1 MVMKIQI
8 DDESHEHYT
17 LSVLLLD
24 EAIKILIKNGEL
36 DKDKLADAI
45 TQAKDDLF
53 TLNKD
58 NNDNMLKM
66 RLFMIAHTLQC
77 RYLEL
82 T

>member
-1 MVMKIQI
+1 MVTKIQI

-24 EAIKILIKNGEL
+24 EAIQMLIKNGNL
-36 DKDKLADAI
+36 DKEKLANAVC
-45 TQAKDDLF
+45 QAKDELLE
-53 TLNKD
+53 LNKD
-58 NNDNMLKM
+58 NADNLMKM

>member
-1 MVMKIQI
+1 MKIQI

-58 NNDNMLKM
+58 NNDNMLKI

-77 RYLEL
+77 RYLDL